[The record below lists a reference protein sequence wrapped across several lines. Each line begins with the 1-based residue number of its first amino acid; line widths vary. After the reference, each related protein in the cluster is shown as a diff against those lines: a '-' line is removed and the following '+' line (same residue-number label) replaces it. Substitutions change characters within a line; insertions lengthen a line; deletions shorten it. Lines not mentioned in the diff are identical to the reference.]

1 MRYAAK
7 LRREGKYILAE
18 FPDCPGCQT
27 FSGRGE
33 SIQANASD
41 ALVGWLE
48 ATMAHGRIP
57 SRPSKRVKGRVL
69 WVDVPLALSAKIAV
83 RWARHDAG
91 LTQAQLAKRI
101 GVSQQQIARLE
112 HPDYNPTLETLQKV
126 AEALGVHARF
136 ATSHH
141 GKGSR
146 TATL

>member
-7 LRREGKYILAE
+7 LKKEGKYILAE

-48 ATMAHGRIP
+48 ATMAHGGTP

-91 LTQAQLAKRI
+91 LTQAELAKRI

-112 HPDYNPTLETLQKV
+112 HPDYNPTLETLEKV

-136 ATSHH
+136 GTSHH
-141 GKGSR
+141 G
-146 TATL
+146 